1 MSTTIDPNMNSNI
14 DQSTLDH
21 LPAFI
26 TGPGETDILF
36 NAVLVFLGIS
46 IVSIMILYFRLH
58 ALPEHLAHKG
68 QKIQYEIVAVLALIS
83 LFTHNHLFWIL
94 GLLLAFISIP
104 DFTTPLERMAD
115 SLARI
120 AASKQPVTNIE
131 PLPSPSRT
139 LPYPQKAAGEAKDL
153 SHV

>member
-1 MSTTIDPNMNSNI
+1 MSTATNLNINPNIN
-14 DQSTLDH
+14 QTPLDH
-21 LPAFI
+21 LPGFI
-26 TGPGETDILF
+26 TGPGENDMLF

-46 IVSIMILYFRLH
+46 VVAIMILYFRLH

-104 DFTTPLERMAD
+104 DFTTPLEGMAN
-115 SLARI
+115 SLAKI
-120 AASKQPVTNIE
+120 AASKEPLTTIE
-131 PLPSPSRT
+131 PLPSPGRT
-139 LPYPQKAAGEAKDL
+139 LPYSQRAAGEAKDL